1 MCTGLGAPA
10 AAAVWDSGLIRQFWY
25 VCFYSDGEK
34 KRCGRMEFCS
44 SSFRSLSHISPSFI
58 LPYKTDHHLPD
69 CVSLAHNHAH
79 TLGLILRHQGQ
90 PDSTKPNNWPGTETN
105 ATNRRW
111 PGREGV
117 HCALPPSFKV
127 SWSFFLLFF
136 FLFSSVCL
144 CFVCPL
150 QGRLSHPRFRK
161 QLQLKKTE
169 AHSRRGRGR
178 GGGGGFTFIRVQ
190 EHLYF
195 LRSGLCLIG
204 GIGMLGETK
213 REGERGWG
221 RTLWEKDQDIKE
233 NRNILC
239 GGKSGMFFTFQ
250 ALYLQRSE
258 TSLTLTFQNIEACE
272 DSKVAQ
278 L

>member
-1 MCTGLGAPA
+1 
-10 AAAVWDSGLIRQFWY
+10 
-25 VCFYSDGEK
+25 
-34 KRCGRMEFCS
+34 MEFCSS

-111 PGREGV
+111 PGREGG
-117 HCALPPSFKV
+117 AGRGTSTAPFLPLSKFL
-127 SWSFFLLFF
+127 WSFFLLFF

-161 QLQLKKTE
+161 QPQLKKTE
-169 AHSRRGRGR
+169 AHSRGVGV
-178 GGGGGFTFIRVQ
+178 GGFTFIRVQ

-213 REGERGWG
+213 RG
-221 RTLWEKDQDIKE
+221 
-233 NRNILC
+233 
-239 GGKSGMFFTFQ
+239 
-250 ALYLQRSE
+250 
-258 TSLTLTFQNIEACE
+258 
-272 DSKVAQ
+272 
-278 L
+278 